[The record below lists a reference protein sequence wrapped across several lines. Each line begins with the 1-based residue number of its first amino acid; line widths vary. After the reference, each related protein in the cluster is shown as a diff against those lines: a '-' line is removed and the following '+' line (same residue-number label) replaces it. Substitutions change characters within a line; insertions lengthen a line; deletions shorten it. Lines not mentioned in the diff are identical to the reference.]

1 MVQFVEATSEHL
13 ADVLRLVNAHEA
25 SVDAAAPTMG
35 ESGVRDLMAGYID
48 PSVGHAMIDD
58 GSAKVVGF
66 VQLHPDR
73 NREIYFPDVYV
84 DPSAQEIAALTRR
97 AIEFLLERSGADNPT
112 WALRP
117 GMNVLDELLI
127 SSYTALGF
135 GFLRKFWSL
144 SRPLTVNEPQPQL
157 PAHLAFRA
165 IEDTEA
171 DLSALHDLHQDAF
184 SNHFGFK
191 AREREEW
198 IRLELERETREPA
211 GNVFLLENGI
221 PVGFL
226 LSANEM
232 EHENGGYVDL
242 VGVIHAAQGRG
253 YGKLLLEWA
262 ISYNSAL
269 GRSKLDLNVD
279 TGNTSA
285 ALHVYEKV
293 GFKPIS
299 AWQQFELI
307 RG

>member
-1 MVQFVEATSEHL
+1 MVQFIQATEAHL

-25 SVDAAAPTMG
+25 SVDAGAPTMG
-35 ESGVRDLMAGYID
+35 ESGVRGLMAGYID
-48 PSVGHAMIDD
+48 SSAGHVLLDE

-73 NREIYFPDVYV
+73 NRELYFPDIYV
-84 DPSAQEIAALTRR
+84 DPSAEDIADLTRQ
-97 AIEFLLERSGADNPT
+97 AIEFLLEQSSSENPT
-112 WALRP
+112 WGLRP
-117 GMNVLDELLI
+117 GMNVQDELLI
-127 SSYTALGF
+127 SSYVALGF
-135 GFLRKFWSL
+135 SFLRKFWSL
-144 SRPLTVNEPQPQL
+144 SRPLALNEPQPQL
-157 PAHLAFRA
+157 PDHVELRA
-165 IEDTEA
+165 IEDTET
-171 DLSALHDLHQDAF
+171 DLSLLHSLHQDAF
-184 SNHFGFK
+184 STHFGFK
-191 AREREEW
+191 ARNREEW

-242 VGVIHAAQGRG
+242 LGVIHAAQGRG

-262 ISYNSAL
+262 IAYNSAL
-269 GRSKLDLNVD
+269 GRTKVDLNVD

-299 AWQQFELI
+299 AWQQFELN
-307 RG
+307 RS